1 MIEIPINLL
10 KTHDVAVQSTFHSTL
25 DDSVRQIWAVTLDLY
40 VIFNF
45 LGSNR
50 YPNPPR
56 IKQALISGQDA
67 DFNPPLQ
74 ASLLSLP
81 SPLILLLAVHCLGNE
96 IPTSGSLHELLFLLK

>member
-1 MIEIPINLL
+1 MLLCRVLFTPPWMILFARSEL
-10 KTHDVAVQSTFHSTL
+10 F
-25 DDSVRQIWAVTLDLY
+25 TLDLY